1 MLEIVSRTNV
11 SKKLLGFLDSQD
23 LPKALLMAFSLIVP
37 IVIGYGLNHLQLGI
51 DVALG
56 AFLVSANDID
66 GSIRLKVIGLLI
78 ATALSMSVLLLSF
91 LLQATHW
98 LALPMW
104 GVLIFCLSYLSVYG
118 FRASLISFS
127 GLFALVMSFSSL
139 FESEYHIIIVL
150 IMVGSGGIW
159 YTALVLIRY
168 FLFHKKQME
177 FYLSEAIELTAQL
190 MGIRSQLIDPK
201 CDRKILLAEMLD
213 IQSKLT
219 TNHEVLRELLIMN
232 RRGFSNSS
240 FQTIRL
246 NVFTD
251 LVDMLELAIANPVQ
265 YDKMDV
271 ILRTH
276 SEHLADFQDL
286 LDAISRRLRFIGK
299 NITRTLRLQED
310 DSIPLLM
317 DKISKN
323 IASFKPLDNESGVES
338 TLMLTNYQKY
348 LQNQTDKIAH
358 IERSLKSGNL
368 STKQSR
374 KRDDSLR
381 FLTKQD
387 YSPTVII
394 ENFNLQSPMFRH
406 SLRIAI
412 VSIAGFALGQYL
424 DLVNAYWI
432 LLTIVVI
439 MRPSYGLTKERS
451 RNRIIGTIIGGIVAY
466 GLILWVNNHSFNVV
480 MSILTFIIGI
490 SMLQTN
496 YKTAAAFI
504 TMQVIF
510 TFALIEPNVTDIIQY
525 RVMNTLIGA
534 VLATLGVWLLLPT
547 KEIST
552 LDKSL
557 LESIRAN
564 RFFLLE
570 LSRYYNSKVK
580 KPEYKILRKKA
591 FLSISELNSV
601 YQRILQEPKQ
611 DKENMDMVYQVVL
624 LQYSFLTSI
633 ASLGSYI
640 TNNPT
645 TPASMMFNRAVKYI
659 DSNLTLVEEL
669 INRGQEGRKDTLSEC
684 DNHEKNAEPDIE
696 SIFTI
701 NNVEQARKF
710 ELEES
715 HLVMEQL
722 QWLSDLSR
730 LIPARIHKIKF
741 EKQRF
746 LPEVFPG

>member
-37 IVIGYGLNHLQLGI
+37 IVVGYGLNHLQLGI
-51 DVALG
+51 YVALG

-78 ATALSMSVLLLSF
+78 ATALSMGVLLLSF
-91 LLQATHW
+91 YMPSAQWVALLIY
-98 LALPMW
+98 
-104 GVLIFCLSYLSVYG
+104 GILIFCLSYLSVFG

-127 GLFALVMSFSSL
+127 GLFALVMSFSTL
-139 FESEYHIIIVL
+139 FESEYHVFFVVM
-150 IMVGSGGIW
+150 MVGIGGLW
-159 YTALVLIRY
+159 YALLVLIRY
-168 FLFHKKQME
+168 FLFYKKQME
-177 FYLSEAIELTAQL
+177 FYLSEAFELTSQL
-190 MGIRSQLIDPK
+190 MGIRSELIDPK
-201 CDRKILLAEMLD
+201 CDRKRLLTEMLD

-265 YDKMDV
+265 YDKMDL
-271 ILRTH
+271 IMRTH
-276 SEHLADFQDL
+276 SRQLTDFQEL
-286 LDAISRRLRFIGK
+286 LNAISRRLRFFGK
-299 NITRTLRLQED
+299 NISRTLRLQDD
-310 DSIPLLM
+310 DSIRLLM
-317 DKISKN
+317 QKVSKN
-323 IASFKPLDNESGVES
+323 IASFIPKADNGVES

-348 LQNQTDKIAH
+348 LQNQSDKVAH
-358 IERSLKSGNL
+358 IERSLKSGNVA
-368 STKQSR
+368 TKQSR

-387 YSPTVII
+387 YNPTIII

-424 DLVNAYWI
+424 DLDNAYWI

-439 MRPSYGLTKERS
+439 MRPSYGLTNERS

-466 GLILWVNNHSFNVV
+466 GLILWVNNHTFNIV

-510 TFALIEPNVTDIIQY
+510 TFALIEPNVAEIIQF
-525 RVMNTLIGA
+525 RVLNTLIGA
-534 VLATLGVWLLLPT
+534 ALATLGVWLLLPT

-570 LSRYYNSKVK
+570 LSRYYNTKVK

-611 DKENMDMVYQVVL
+611 DKENMDIVYQVVL

-645 TPASMMFNRAVKYI
+645 TPASLMFNRAVKYI

-669 INRGQEGRKDTLSEC
+669 IKSGQEGRNSTISVVEDK
-684 DNHEKNAEPDIE
+684 EKGREPDIE

-730 LIPARIHKIKF
+730 LIPAHIRKIKF